1 MENKISMEDLI
12 LLRLTQLENE
22 IVTLFK
28 LLESHTTV
36 VKDFLEKEKREV

>member
-1 MENKISMEDLI
+1 MESNLSKEDLI

-28 LLESHTTV
+28 LLESHTAI
-36 VKDFLEKEKREV
+36 VKKCLEKEKRED